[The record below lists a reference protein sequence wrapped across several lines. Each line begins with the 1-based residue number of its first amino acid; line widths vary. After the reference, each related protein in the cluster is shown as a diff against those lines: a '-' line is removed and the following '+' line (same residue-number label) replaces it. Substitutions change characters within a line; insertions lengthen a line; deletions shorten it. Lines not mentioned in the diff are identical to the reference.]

1 MRRLKSLAAATAA
14 LFLSACSAGSVF
26 NLIVPTKG
34 YRIERDIAYAPGA
47 RHSLDIYVPD
57 ERAGAASSSEAVGQK
72 KKLPVV
78 LFFYGGSWQSGSK
91 EDYRAFGQAM
101 TSKGFIAVIADYG
114 VWPDTKYPGFVK
126 DGAQALAYVQKNIAR
141 HGGDPERI
149 FLAGHSAGAYI
160 AMMLAANRKF
170 AKDAGADPN
179 VAGVIGIAGPY
190 DFLPLTDKTLIA
202 IFGGANLRATQP
214 IDYID
219 GPRPPMLLA
228 HGTADSV
235 VGIGNSRRLAA
246 RLRQF
251 DSPVEV
257 VEYKEVGHIGII
269 LSLAPGFRAKTT
281 LLEDISRFVRAN
293 H

>member
-1 MRRLKSLAAATAA
+1 MRRLRSLLAASAA
-14 LFLSACSAGSVF
+14 LLLSACSAGSLF

-34 YRIERDIAYAPGA
+34 YSIRRDIAYAPGP
-47 RHSLDIYVPD
+47 RHALDIYIPD
-57 ERAGAASSSEAVGQK
+57 KISGK
-72 KKLPVV
+72 TPVI
-78 LFFYGGSWQSGSK
+78 LFFYGGSWQTGAK

-114 VWPDTKYPGFVK
+114 VWPDTKYPGFVE
-126 DGAQALAYVQKNIAR
+126 DGARALAFVQKNIAK
-141 HGGDPERI
+141 HGGDPKRI

-160 AMMLAANRKF
+160 AVTLAANRSY
-170 AKDAGADPN
+170 AKDAGADPD

-202 IFGGANLRATQP
+202 IFGGAHVRATQP
-214 IDYID
+214 IDYVD

-251 DSPVEV
+251 HSPVEA
-257 VEYKEVGHIGII
+257 VEYKGVGHIGII
-269 LSLAPGFRAKTT
+269 LSLAPGFRGRTT

-293 H
+293 G